1 MLVLEP
7 NGISRVQ
14 IRVLLFIVIKEHVL
28 KVYVN
33 VSLDTKENYAKLTLM
48 IALAVHVEMANA

>member
-14 IRVLLFIVIKEHVL
+14 IRVLIFFVIKGHVL
-28 KVYVN
+28 KVYAN

-48 IALAVHVEMANA
+48 IALEVHVETVNA